1 MNEKLLQFIWQH
13 QYYNKS
19 ELCTTDGEPL
29 EIIKPGMLNTN
40 QGPDFLM
47 ARIRVGGTAWAGNI
61 ELHVLASDWQK
72 HGHTLD
78 ENYRNII
85 LHVVWKD
92 DTPKQ
97 EPIGFPVLELHS
109 LVPKLLLARYK
120 KLMES
125 PTFIPCGTALGGVD
139 QLVFTAWKE
148 KLQVERLEDK
158 VRSVFAGLFETG
170 DHWEEVFWRQLCRNF
185 GTKVN
190 SGAFEAMA
198 KTLPFQVMS
207 RNRQSLIKLESLLM
221 GQAGLLNDSYTDD
234 YPLELKKEYLLLK
247 KKYQLAKPAEGVLF
261 LRMRPLAFP
270 TIRLSQLAHFIHGFD
285 KPFAR
290 IINTNDIEE
299 VRRMF
304 RLPVSEYWNNHFR
317 FDHSSGKKNKTM
329 GEEMT
334 GNIIINTI
342 SPFVF
347 AWGIYQSD
355 EKMKQKALNWLMQ
368 VKPEE
373 NVITKGFRKL
383 GITIASAHDSQAL
396 TQLKNTY
403 CREKRCLQCAA
414 GSAIMRKQ

>member
-13 QYYNKS
+13 QYYNKAA
-19 ELCTTDGEPL
+19 LCTTDGEPL

-47 ARIRVGGTAWAGNI
+47 ARIRAGETAWAGNI
-61 ELHVLASDWQK
+61 ELHVLASDWQQ
-72 HGHTLD
+72 HGHTED
-78 ENYRNII
+78 EHYRNVI

-97 EPIGFPVLELHS
+97 DNLGFPVLELQS
-109 LVPKLLLARYK
+109 RVPKLLLSRYK

-125 PTFIPCGTALGGVD
+125 PSFIPCGTALSAVPE
-139 QLVFTAWKE
+139 LVITAWKE
-148 KLQVERLEDK
+148 KLQVERLEEK
-158 VRSVFAGLFETG
+158 VRSIFAALLETG
-170 DHWEEVFWRQLCRNF
+170 DHWEEVFWRYLCRNF

-198 KTLPFQVMS
+198 RTLPFQVMS
-207 RNRQSLIKLESLLM
+207 RNRQSLVKLEALLM
-221 GQAGLLNDSYTDD
+221 GQSGLLSDSYTDD
-234 YPLELKKEYLLLK
+234 YPLELKREYLLTK
-247 KKYQLAKPAEGVLF
+247 RKYHLARPVETVLF

-270 TIRLSQLAHFIHGFD
+270 TIRLSQLAHFIHQFD

-290 IINTNDIEE
+290 IINTNDIEDI
-299 VRRMF
+299 RRMF
-304 RLPVSEYWNNHFR
+304 RLPVSEYWNNHYR
-317 FDHSSGKKNKTM
+317 FDHVSGRKNKTM

-355 EKMKQKALNWLMQ
+355 ENMKQKALNWLMQ

-383 GITIASAHDSQAL
+383 GIGIASAHDSQAL
-396 TQLKNTY
+396 TQLKNAY

-414 GSAIMRKQ
+414 GSSIMRKE